1 MSEKR
6 RVPWVSN
13 SGRPTTRTE
22 VKCDCGRWVLCA
34 GFTNTC
40 ECGVDFN
47 MSGTRLAPRECWGE
61 ETGETA
67 NDIIMAEAAGFP
79 ELDDY

>member
-6 RVPWVSN
+6 RVPWTSD
-13 SGRPTTRTE
+13 SGHPTTRTE
-22 VKCDCGRWVLCA
+22 VKCACGRWVLCA

-40 ECGVDFN
+40 ECEADYN
-47 MSGTRLAPRECWGE
+47 MSGTRLAPRSQWGE

-67 NDIIMAEAAGFP
+67 SDIIAHEAAGFP
-79 ELDDY
+79 EVDDY